1 MEFKHVSVLLD
12 ECINALNIKEDGIYV
27 DCTLGGAGHSSE
39 IVKRLSS
46 DGRLIGFDQDKDALK
61 AAGERLK
68 DYKNVT
74 YVHSNFYAIYDV
86 LTDLGIDGVDGILM
100 DLGVSSY
107 QLDNGERGFSYMQ
120 DAPLDMRMNRENEFS
135 AYEIVNTYSEEELYR
150 IIKEYGEEK
159 FAKRIAS
166 FIVKNREEKNIE
178 TTLELVEIIKAAI
191 PAKAR
196 REGPHPAKRTFQA
209 IRIEVNKELEIISKT
224 ILDGVKKLNKGGRM
238 AIITFHSLEDRIV
251 KNTFKELANPC
262 TCPSEF
268 PVCVCNR
275 KPEVKLISRK
285 PIEASKEEL
294 EFNPR
299 SRSAKLR
306 IIENYKMI
314 YLDSFIRFL
323 SKGNKNNWRGIVD
336 DCKRV

>member
-12 ECINALNIKEDGIYV
+12 ECINALNIKEDCIYV

-150 IIKEYGEEK
+150 IINNMEKKNLLKE
-159 FAKRIAS
+159 
-166 FIVKNREEKNIE
+166 
-178 TTLELVEIIKAAI
+178 
-191 PAKAR
+191 
-196 REGPHPAKRTFQA
+196 
-209 IRIEVNKELEIISKT
+209 
-224 ILDGVKKLNKGGRM
+224 
-238 AIITFHSLEDRIV
+238 
-251 KNTFKELANPC
+251 
-262 TCPSEF
+262 
-268 PVCVCNR
+268 
-275 KPEVKLISRK
+275 
-285 PIEASKEEL
+285 
-294 EFNPR
+294 
-299 SRSAKLR
+299 
-306 IIENYKMI
+306 
-314 YLDSFIRFL
+314 
-323 SKGNKNNWRGIVD
+323 
-336 DCKRV
+336 

>member
-1 MEFKHVSVLLD
+1 
-12 ECINALNIKEDGIYV
+12 
-27 DCTLGGAGHSSE
+27 
-39 IVKRLSS
+39 
-46 DGRLIGFDQDKDALK
+46 
-61 AAGERLK
+61 
-68 DYKNVT
+68 
-74 YVHSNFYAIYDV
+74 
-86 LTDLGIDGVDGILM
+86 
-100 DLGVSSY
+100 
-107 QLDNGERGFSYMQ
+107 MQ

-238 AIITFHSLEDRIV
+238 AIITLQSLEDRIV

-262 TCPSEF
+262 TCPS
-268 PVCVCNR
+268 
-275 KPEVKLISRK
+275 K
-285 PIEASKEEL
+285 
-294 EFNPR
+294 
-299 SRSAKLR
+299 
-306 IIENYKMI
+306 
-314 YLDSFIRFL
+314 FL
-323 SKGNKNNWRGIVD
+323 NSI
-336 DCKRV
+336 